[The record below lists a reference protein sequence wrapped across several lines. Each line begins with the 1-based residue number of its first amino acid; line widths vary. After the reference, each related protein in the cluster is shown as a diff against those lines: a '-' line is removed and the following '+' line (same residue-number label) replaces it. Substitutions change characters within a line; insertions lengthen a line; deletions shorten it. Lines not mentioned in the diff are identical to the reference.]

1 MTICMWI
8 NIKCNIFK
16 GLSFLF
22 HENSKW
28 VHWLGYIKRRDT
40 ELQLFSRCTS
50 HIHLSVFSV
59 TGSVHILD
67 TSFPQSSACESRPC
81 TLYRERQCQHRMA
94 FVCFM
99 KTDTNETIWNSFKL
113 KFLLLFILCLCYKT
127 LLLPTSHCN
136 IHPIWIGFKP
146 ALNSH
151 LMSLLPTCPHF
162 TVPVLH
168 PACHQHLSELT
179 RTPPTYVSLKGKDDV
194 VFSAEL
200 ADKTSGQTKLCE
212 RQMERCHSTVI
223 KSLVSI

>member
-99 KTDTNETIWNSFKL
+99 KTDTMKQFE
-113 KFLLLFILCLCYKT
+113 T
-127 LLLPTSHCN
+127 LLSWNFCCCLFCAYVIRLFYYPPPTVIFIPSELGLSLLSTLISCHCCLLA
-136 IHPIWIGFKP
+136 PILQYQSYILHVISICLSSPG
-146 ALNSH
+146 H
-151 LMSLLPTCPHF
+151 RRHMSLW
-162 TVPVLH
+162 
-168 PACHQHLSELT
+168 
-179 RTPPTYVSLKGKDDV
+179 KGKMMS
-194 VFSAEL
+194 FSLQNSQIKPRA
-200 ADKTSGQTKLCE
+200 
-212 RQMERCHSTVI
+212 RQSCVKGRWRGVI
-223 KSLVSI
+223 PQW